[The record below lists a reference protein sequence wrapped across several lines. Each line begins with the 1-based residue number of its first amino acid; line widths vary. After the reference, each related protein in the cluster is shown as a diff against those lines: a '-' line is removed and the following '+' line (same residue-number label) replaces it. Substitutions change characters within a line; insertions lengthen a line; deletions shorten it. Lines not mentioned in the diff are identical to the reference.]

1 MVQDEFDRSADLEKA
16 KRNFEKAA
24 ECCSQGRFN
33 AAKDFLQKGIKA
45 CPLHSESHRL
55 LGQVYLQE
63 GDLTKAE
70 NSVIE
75 ALRIDPKNMWALILM
90 GNILA
95 KNKDKADAAE
105 GYYQKVLEYYPD
117 NALALNNVGG
127 IFMQRGNYAQGLEYL
142 KRALELD
149 DSYVNSYYGIA
160 LAHYNKGE
168 LSEAFDWAYRGA
180 MKGENRKEDPNVRQ
194 ELLKLLLT
202 VARNIC
208 NETDY
213 ESMVIREARELER
226 KYNIKIRF
234 EIEPEQDTLAHL
246 KFADFYHTDVNVV
259 LYKREGNYSHYMLH
273 ELMHLDMMMEAKRN
287 GTLKTIGHR
296 QKNFD
301 EYMVDYKRHYDLL
314 KKQMDVPAVDSLA
327 KQLFTG
333 MSLQTMNCP
342 LDLYVEQKIFDKE
355 VFRPLQ
361 LATLFDMEV
370 GNINSVKQTAGVA
383 EFPQQVKDVNK
394 QLCIVQSLM
403 LKHLYSFN
411 FISQYKP
418 SQNMLSN
425 AGDYFDRFEKSL
437 ENFTA
442 GDEYKLFEYFATHLG
457 IIKYFDISAAVP
469 EDKMGDC
476 DELKTDADRKQ
487 DEFNKAHAPE
497 NVNPGVTMTVAMY
510 MVEAM
515 KYFET
520 LLPED
525 VKKIA
530 FEIAMVGQNGISP
543 NSAEGYDLRSIP
555 GKHFSGYELLAYYY
569 VSWAQA
575 CPEMLNELKL
585 PFDDAYEMAK
595 RMFEGGK

>member
-1 MVQDEFDRSADLEKA
+1 MAQNDFDRSAEFEKA
-16 KRNFEKAA
+16 QKNFEKAA

-33 AAKDFLQKGIKA
+33 AAKDLLLKGIKA
-45 CPLHSESHRL
+45 SPDHSESHRL
-55 LGQVYLQE
+55 LGQIFLQE

-75 ALRIDPKNMWALILM
+75 SLRIDPKNMWALILM

-117 NALALNNVGG
+117 NAIALNNVGT
-127 IFMQRGNYAQGLEYL
+127 IFMQRGNDAKGLQYL
-142 KRALELD
+142 KKALELD
-149 DSYVNSYYGIA
+149 DSYINSYYGIA

-168 LSEAFDWAYRGA
+168 LKEAFEWALRGA
-180 MKGENRKEDPNVRQ
+180 KKGENRKEDPNVRQ

-202 VARNIC
+202 AARNIC
-208 NETDY
+208 DKTDY
-213 ESMVIREARELER
+213 EPQVIQEARNLE
-226 KYNIKIRF
+226 KKHGIKIIF
-234 EIEPEQDTLAHL
+234 EIDPNQDTLAHL

-259 LYKREGNYSHYMLH
+259 RYKREGNYSHYMLH
-273 ELMHLDMMMEAKRN
+273 ELMHLDMMMEAKQK
-287 GTLKTIGHR
+287 GTLKAIGHR
-296 QKNFD
+296 QANFD
-301 EYMVDYKRHYDLL
+301 AYMADYKRHFDSL
-314 KKQMDVPAVDSLA
+314 KKSMDTPAVESLA
-327 KQLFTG
+327 RQLFTG

-342 LDLYVEQKIFDKE
+342 LDLFVEQKIFDNEK
-355 VFRPLQ
+355 FRPLQ

-370 GNINSVKQTAGVA
+370 GNINSVKQTADIPQ
-383 EFPQQVKDVNK
+383 FPQQVKDVNK
-394 QLCIVQSLM
+394 QLCIVQGLM
-403 LKHLYSFN
+403 LKNLYSFN
-411 FISQYKP
+411 FTPQYKP
-418 SQNMLSN
+418 SQNMLAN
-425 AGDYFDRFEKSL
+425 ALDYFEQFENSL
-437 ENFTA
+437 KDFSA

-457 IIKYFDISAAVP
+457 VIKYFDISAAVP
-469 EDKMGDC
+469 ENKTGDC

-487 DEFNKAHAPE
+487 EEFDKEHDPK
-497 NVNPGVTMTVAMY
+497 NVNPGVTMSVAMY
-510 MVEAM
+510 MVAAM

-543 NSAEGYDLRSIP
+543 NSAEGYDLKTIP

-575 CPEMLNELKL
+575 APEMLDKLGL
-585 PFDDAYEMAK
+585 PFGDAYEIALK
-595 RMFEGGK
+595 MFKGGK